1 MLTWFLRIGN
11 GVGKQGYGNRPPIDD
26 RNPIRKFSIDSGS
39 IQNQRLNSAS
49 TDSPLQRIKEKSRY
63 GISVST
69 PHRRYGH
76 RLRTP
81 FLRNPFPGL
90 LWLKDQHGKH
100 VPNSTRTPAYLFHC
114 PTLQSSK
121 LACFTLRTATPS
133 RLGPTIQIAI
143 FRDRMAIDLG

>member
-1 MLTWFLRIGN
+1 MELFSGLSQEFLVRPPGTYPIRSLTNYFLRIGN

-26 RNPIRKFSIDSGS
+26 RKPIRKFSIDCLDASK
-39 IQNQRLNSAS
+39 NQRVNSAS

-81 FLRNPFPGL
+81 FLRTPFPRL
-90 LWLKDQHGKH
+90 LYFGNNLETSLPGALYMEFWRIEK
-100 VPNSTRTPAYLFHC
+100 SCEF
-114 PTLQSSK
+114 
-121 LACFTLRTATPS
+121 
-133 RLGPTIQIAI
+133 
-143 FRDRMAIDLG
+143 